1 MATKSFYLTFQSGP
15 ERGRRVEITGRNYLL
30 GRDIDSDLVVNDIE
44 VSRRHARLIA
54 QSDGYVIE
62 DMGSTNGTYVDGQRL
77 TSVLSL
83 SPGASIRLGES
94 ISLGFS
100 VVDHDEADTDPRTAK
115 PEAPPAE
122 PSPFIAESQPQAPVS
137 SEPPPPALATESE
150 IDASPRRETGRR
162 PALLNDP
169 WGLGCGILFF
179 LGLVVGIALLWY
191 VDANYLWCDVFGGL
205 IPACR

>member
-1 MATKSFYLTFQSGP
+1 MAAKSFYLTFQSGP
-15 ERGRRVEITGRNYLL
+15 ERGRRVEVSGRSYLI
-30 GRDIDSDLVVNDIE
+30 GRDTSADLVLYDIE

-83 SPGASIRLGES
+83 SSGASIRLGENL
-94 ISLGFS
+94 SLGFS
-100 VVDHDEADTDPRTAK
+100 IVDHDEADTDPVSAK
-115 PEAPPAE
+115 PAASAAE
-122 PSPFIAESQPQAPVS
+122 PPPLAESQPQAPVS
-137 SEPPPPALATESE
+137 PEPLAPAAEPEAVQSPP
-150 IDASPRRETGRR
+150 REAGRRR

-169 WGLGCGILFF
+169 WVMGCGILFF
-179 LGLVVGIALLWY
+179 LGLLVGIALLWY